1 MTLDTY
7 RHAFQRFTENGG
19 GSPSWIRPL
28 REAGLDR
35 FVRAGFPTRKNEDW
49 RFTNLQPIATGE
61 FRLLDPPEALPGLDA
76 LRPYLFGHE
85 DWPRM
90 VFVNGRFVRALSR
103 LDGIPS
109 SVQLLSLRE
118 ALDSQREVVEAHLA
132 KVAVNAPS
140 AFTDLNTAFMADGAL
155 LVLPADA
162 VLEHPVHLVFV
173 TAPGAAD
180 GATHPRTLI
189 VAGRHAQATVVESY
203 VSLAEQ
209 RYLTNTVSEIFLEEG
224 ARVNHC
230 KVQLE
235 SEAAYH
241 VGTIEAWQGRSSHF
255 ESFSFAMGGALSR
268 TNVYTVL
275 DGEGSHVQ
283 LDGLYV
289 GHGVQH
295 LDHQTRIEHAKPGC
309 TSREIYKGMLDD
321 RSHAVFNGKV
331 YVRAEAQQ
339 TDGKQT
345 NRNLLLS
352 ETAKVDTKP
361 QLEIFADDVKCT
373 HGATVGQLDEL
384 ALFYCQT
391 RGIPLSDARTMVTYA
406 FAADVIEEIQT
417 RPVAEHLEALVR
429 ERLERG
435 SARAE

>member
-1 MTLDTY
+1 MTLETY
-7 RHAFQRFTENGG
+7 RHAFQRFAQNGG
-19 GSPSWIRPL
+19 GSPSWLQPL

-49 RFTNLQPIATGE
+49 RFTNVQPIAKSE
-61 FRLLDPPEALPGLDA
+61 FRVLDAPGVMPSLDA

-90 VFVNGRFVRALSR
+90 VFVNGRFVSELSH
-103 LDGIPS
+103 LDGVPS
-109 SVQLLSLRE
+109 GVQLLSLRE
-118 ALDSQREVVEAHLA
+118 ALDSQRDVVEAHLA

-140 AFTDLNTAFMADGAL
+140 AFTDLNTAFMTDGAL
-155 LVLPADA
+155 LVLPADT
-162 VLEHPVHLVFV
+162 VIEQPVHLLFV
-173 TAPGAAD
+173 TAPGAAE
-180 GATHPRTLI
+180 GATHPHTLI
-189 VAGRHAQATVVESY
+189 VAGRHAQATVLESY

-209 RYLTNTVSEIFLEEG
+209 RYLTNAVSEIVLEEG
-224 ARVNHC
+224 ARVNHY

-241 VGTIEAWQGRSSHF
+241 VGTIEAWQGRNSHF

-275 DGEGSHVQ
+275 DGEAAHVQ

-331 YVRAEAQQ
+331 YVRPEAQQ

-345 NRNLLLS
+345 NKNLLLS
-352 ETAKVDTKP
+352 DTAKVDTKP
-361 QLEIFADDVKCT
+361 QLEIYADDVKCT
-373 HGATVGQLDEL
+373 HGATVGQLDES
-384 ALFYCQT
+384 ALFYCRT
-391 RGIPLSDARTMVTYA
+391 RGIPLPDARKMVTYA
-406 FAADVIEEIQT
+406 FAADVIEEIKA

-429 ERLERG
+429 ERLVRG
-435 SARAE
+435 GARAA

>member
-1 MTLDTY
+1 VTLDTY
-7 RHAFQRFTENGG
+7 RHAFQRFTQNGG
-19 GSPSWIRPL
+19 GSPPWIRPL
-28 REAGLDR
+28 RQAGLDR
-35 FVRAGFPTRKNEDW
+35 FVRAGFPTRQNEDW
-49 RFTNLQPIATGE
+49 RFTNVQPIASRE
-61 FRLLDPPEALPGLDA
+61 FRLLDAPEAMPGLDT

-90 VFVNGRFVRALSR
+90 VFVNGRFVRELSR
-103 LDGIPS
+103 LDGVPS
-109 SVQLLSLRE
+109 TVELLSLRE
-118 ALDSQREVVEAHLA
+118 ALDSQRDVVEAHLA

-140 AFTDLNTAFMADGAL
+140 AFTDLNTAFMTDGAL
-155 LVLPADA
+155 LVLPADT
-162 VLEHPVHLVFV
+162 VLEHPVHLLFV
-173 TAPGAAD
+173 TAAGAAE

-189 VAGRHAQATVVESY
+189 VAGRHTQATVVESY
-203 VSLAEQ
+203 VSLADQ

-224 ARVNHC
+224 ARVHHY

-241 VGTIEAWQGRSSHF
+241 VGTIEAWQDRNSHL

-275 DGEGSHVQ
+275 DGAAAHVQ
-283 LDGLYV
+283 FDGLYV

-321 RSHAVFNGKV
+321 RAHAVFNGKV
-331 YVRAEAQQ
+331 YVRPEAQQ

-345 NRNLLLS
+345 NKNLLLS
-352 ETAKVDTKP
+352 DTAKVDTKP

-373 HGATVGQLDEL
+373 HGATVGQLDES
-384 ALFYCQT
+384 ALFYCRT
-391 RGIPLSDARTMVTYA
+391 RGIPLAEARRMVTYA
-406 FAADVIEEIQT
+406 FAAEVIEEIHT

-429 ERLERG
+429 DRLERG
-435 SARAE
+435 RVLAG